1 MWRDGLISKQTP
13 EQTSGGHV
21 DNGQSDGQKEA
32 ESDGQGSHTDRQ
44 TVIHMERQAVDEQ
57 GGGKLNTRREVTL
70 DTQTHATPQSRSTQ
84 PPATRRVDRASRGD
98 ERIPAPTGSP
108 CTHPQIPLGPLL
120 VLPAHGRGL
129 SRTPS
134 PQPPG

>member
-13 EQTSGGHV
+13 EQTRGGHV

-57 GGGKLNTRREVTL
+57 GGGKLNIRKDRWTTSPMDGGTR
-70 DTQTHATPQSRSTQ
+70 QAGPAAGTPGEYLCWCRPST
-84 PPATRRVDRASRGD
+84 AAV
-98 ERIPAPTGSP
+98 
-108 CTHPQIPLGPLL
+108 
-120 VLPAHGRGL
+120 
-129 SRTPS
+129 
-134 PQPPG
+134 